1 LISQITGSSDGNT
14 ENRNEE
20 NLSQIYVPPSMARI
34 GDMTTAW
41 VIDTVVVRVMI
52 RFVNVILVHKMPYIH
67 HPASRTSNNSVSR

>member
-1 LISQITGSSDGNT
+1 MISQITGSSDGNT

-20 NLSQIYVPPSMARI
+20 NLSHIYVPPFMARI
-34 GDMTTAW
+34 GDMATAW

-52 RFVNVILVHKMPYIH
+52 RFVNVILIYKMPYIH